1 MSNQRRTAFT
11 LVELLVVIGIIAL
24 LIGILLPALQ
34 RAREAANVVKC
45 LSNLRQLG
53 LSAQIMQSEKGNIQ
67 TTSDNLPAKRADP
80 GQEKFIYRDNPG
92 GPAVLMDWI
101 SAMTKYIRTTT
112 GGTTDAVIGNAVI
125 SEVFRCPSDFWQ
137 DNGFPEGYYPG
148 NNFQQQTVPAF
159 TDYVRA
165 SYGINADI
173 TSIKDPARTNKESV
187 HNNNGVIGV
196 VFGPNS
202 GAYGHPLLGDA
213 LEARLDRVDKSAQV
227 LLFADA
233 GVRPFILATNPLD
246 RRDMLIY
253 TSNYSVYSG
262 GNVGNFGTLEGIMET
277 PWLRGRVP
285 LKRHDRKGTDPNDL
299 QRGRGGRIN
308 VVFCDGHGETILPQN
323 FRDVR
328 VSPYLRR

>member
-1 MSNQRRTAFT
+1 MSTQRRKAFT

-53 LSAQIMQSEKGNIQ
+53 LAAQIMQAEKGNIQ
-67 TTSDNLPAKRADP
+67 TTSDNAPAKRADP
-80 GQEKFIYRDNPG
+80 SQEKFIYRDNPSG
-92 GPAVLMDWI
+92 SPVLMDWI
-101 SAMTKYIRTTT
+101 SAMTKYIRTGT
-112 GGTTDAVIGNAVI
+112 GGTTDAVIGNQVI
-125 SEVFRCPSDFWQ
+125 SEVFRCPSDQWQ
-137 DNGFPEGYYPG
+137 EGEPAGYYPG
-148 NNFQQQTVPAF
+148 NNFQQQTVPYF

-173 TSIKDPARTNKESV
+173 TSIKDPGRTNKESV
-187 HNNNGVIGV
+187 HNDGGTIGV
-196 VFGPNS
+196 LFGPNS
-202 GAYGHPLLGDA
+202 GSYGHPQVGDA
-213 LEARLDRVDKSAQV
+213 MEARLDRVDKSAQV

-233 GVRPFILATNPLD
+233 GVRPYIGASQLD
-246 RRDMLIY
+246 RRDSLIY

-262 GNVGNFGTLEGIMET
+262 GNAGNFGTLEGIMET

-285 LKRHDRKGTDPNDL
+285 LKRHDRKATDPDNA
-299 QRGRGGRIN
+299 QRGNYGRFNI
-308 VVFCDGHGETILPQN
+308 VFCDGHGETVQPQN